1 MTTYKARSTPLQW
14 RLQLESFAEDKPRE
28 NDIPAKFS

>member
-14 RLQLESFAEDKPRE
+14 QLQLESFAEDKPSEERHPGE
-28 NDIPAKFS
+28 IS